1 MGAAA
6 KPATRAKAPKA
17 RMSLAEAMGALEAAG
32 SEQTRKTWRRHG
44 AREPMFGVSFAT
56 LKALLKKI
64 GVDHELAL
72 GLWDS
77 GNYDAR
83 NLAYKVADPSRLSVA
98 DLDRW
103 AREGCNFGCTGYA
116 AALARESGHGLACVQ
131 RWLAA
136 DAVALR
142 AAGWSTVAELAFHDT
157 ALVDEWFAERLREIE
172 TSIHSAHNDQRYAMN
187 HALVAIGCR
196 NPALRAAATAAA
208 GRIGNVAIDLGDTA
222 CKVPVAAQSIT
233 KAWEHSLPRGYDSPA
248 AHERSREPMRLRC

>member
-6 KPATRAKAPKA
+6 KPAARAKAPKA
-17 RMSLAEAMGALEAAG
+17 RMPLAEAMAALEAAG

-44 AREPMFGVSFAT
+44 AREPMFGVNFST

-64 GVDHELAL
+64 GVDHELAC

-83 NLAYKVADPSRLSVA
+83 NLAYKVADPARLAPA

-103 AREGCNFGCTGYA
+103 AREGCNFGCTGYI
-116 AALARESGHGLACVQ
+116 AALARESGHGRDCAQ

-136 DAVALR
+136 DEVAVR
-142 AAGWSTVAELAFHDT
+142 AAGWATVGALAFHDVT
-157 ALVDEWFAERLREIE
+157 LTDDWFAERLDEIE
-172 TSIHSAHNDQRYAMN
+172 RGIHGAHNDQRYAMN
-187 HALVAIGCR
+187 DALIAIGCR

-208 GRIGNVAIDLGDTA
+208 TRIGRVAIDLGDTA
-222 CKVPVAAQSIT
+222 CKVPVAAQSIA
-233 KAWEHSLPRGYDSPA
+233 KAWEHSLAKGFESPA
-248 AHERSREPMRLRC
+248 AHERSREPLRLRC